1 MPDNVVLQEEE
12 MSQGEGSPKELS
24 SVGSL
29 GKGQGSH
36 IGLDT
41 MEVFGDL
48 AYSSFCGMV
57 LTRSS

>member
-36 IGLDT
+36 IGLNI
-41 MEVFGDL
+41 MEIFGDL
-48 AYSSFCGMV
+48 ACSSFCGMV
-57 LTRSS
+57 VTGSS